1 MPIGII
7 ILIVIQ
13 ILVYF
18 GVAEEMLNEMGLTT
32 SMAFLFLTLMILG
45 SFVDIPISSE
55 PVVTLNVGGAILPI
69 ALALYILFNVEEK
82 RVIYRT
88 LLSVLI
94 AGGVIY
100 GVNTLFQFEEGHT
113 LFDIN
118 YLYPVIAA
126 VISYLIARSR
136 RAAFIT
142 GALGFL
148 MYDLIHLGRIT
159 LGGIPGEAEIGGAG
173 AFDAIVL
180 SGIFAVLLVE
190 IFGETRERLAAG
202 GNKGEKDRDNKRNF
216 DRKLV
221 HSEFGELGY
230 KEKEEEQQEERGED
244 DEE

>member
-1 MPIGII
+1 MPVGII

-13 ILVYF
+13 VLIYF

-32 SMAFLFLTLMILG
+32 GTAVLFLTLMILG
-45 SFVDIPISSE
+45 SFVDIPISSS
-55 PVVTLNVGGAILPI
+55 PVITLNVGGAILPI
-69 ALALYILFNVEEK
+69 VLALYILFNVEEK
-82 RVIYRT
+82 RIIYRT
-88 LLSVLI
+88 LLAVLI

-118 YLYPVIAA
+118 YLYPLIAA
-126 VISYLIARSR
+126 VVSYLIARSR

-142 GALGFL
+142 GVLGFL

-190 IFGETRERLAAG
+190 IFGEIRERLATG
-202 GNKGEKDRDNKRNF
+202 GSEGERDRDNRRKF

-221 HSEFGELGY
+221 NSEFGELGY
-230 KEKEEEQQEERGED
+230 KNKEEEQQEKRGED
-244 DEE
+244 DE

>member
-13 ILVYF
+13 FLIYF

-32 SMAFLFLTLMILG
+32 GTAVLFLTLMILG
-45 SFVDIPISSE
+45 SFVDIPISSS

-69 ALALYILFNVEEK
+69 ALALYILFNVKEK

-88 LLSVLI
+88 LLAVLI

-118 YLYPVIAA
+118 YLYPFIAA
-126 VISYLIARSR
+126 VVSYLIARSR

-190 IFGETRERLAAG
+190 IFGEVRERLVAG
-202 GNKGEKDRDNKRNF
+202 NNKSKKDRDNNRSF

-230 KEKEEEQQEERGED
+230 KKKEEQSEKRGED